1 MRFTNINWKM
11 KSLWFSLLLLLM
23 LPGRSA
29 WAQVDIGGDWSPRIY
44 NDARDIGDLTG
55 IPLNEAGRMRAETFS
70 PEQVDLPE
78 NVCIP
83 HAFDLGL
90 RVAPDAMYISQDV
103 DPLTRKIVAYHL
115 HLTWSGDQTIWMDGR
130 PEPPD
135 YALSDW
141 SGFATGKWE
150 GDTLVY
156 ITNHLNEGFLTRTGA
171 PRSSKATVT
180 TRINRFG
187 NYLTITIIV
196 NDPAYLTEPYIREAS
211 WVYAPK
217 QAITPFPCELP
228 AEGSLV
234 PAFTVPSNMPGKYP
248 YLSDFAVE
256 YGIPPEAALGG
267 AETTYPEYIKKMK
280 TMKTAPRTTTKHIG
294 RSG

>member
-1 MRFTNINWKM
+1 MTFRNSKRVG
-11 KSLWFSLLLLLM
+11 LVFSFLLM
-23 LPGRSA
+23 LVLSSRAA
-29 WAQVDIGGDWSPRIY
+29 WSQVVLEGEWSPRIY
-44 NDARDIGDLTG
+44 NDGRDIGDYTG
-55 IPLNEAGRMRAETFS
+55 IPLSEAGLMRAETFS

-78 NVCIP
+78 NVCRP

-90 RVAPDAMYISQDV
+90 RVAPDAMHISEDM
-103 DPLTRKIVAYHL
+103 DPVTRRIIAYHL
-115 HLTWSGDQTIWMDGR
+115 HLSWSGDQTIWMDGR

-156 ITNHLNEGFLTRTGA
+156 MTNHLNEGFLTRSGA
-171 PRSSKATVT
+171 PRSGKATVT

-217 QAITPFPCELP
+217 QAIAPFPCELP
-228 AEGSLV
+228 PEGSLI
-234 PAFTVPSNMPGKYP
+234 PADTVPSNMPGHYP

-256 YGIPPEAALGG
+256 YGLPVEAALGG
-267 AETTYPEYIKKMK
+267 AQTTYPEYIKKMK
-280 TMKTAPRTTTKHIG
+280 TMKTAPRTTTKYIG